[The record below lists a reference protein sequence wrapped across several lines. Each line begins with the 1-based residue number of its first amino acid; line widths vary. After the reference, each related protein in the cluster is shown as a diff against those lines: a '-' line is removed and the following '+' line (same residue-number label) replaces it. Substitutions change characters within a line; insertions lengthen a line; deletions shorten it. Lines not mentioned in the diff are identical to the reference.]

1 MPRLKVV
8 LDTNVVV
15 SAHLSE
21 EGYPSFIVDL
31 CLSSRLQW
39 FLSREI
45 LQEYGEVLGRK
56 RLRIEP
62 KLASA
67 SLRLINE
74 RAKIVSPRQRLTV
87 CSDPDDNKFLE
98 CAKEAEADYLVTGNK
113 RHFPVRLGKTR
124 VVSPRQLI
132 EIITPELQR

>member
-45 LQEYGEVLGRK
+45 LEEYGEVLGRK
-56 RLRIEP
+56 H
-62 KLASA
+62 SG
-67 SLRLINE
+67 
-74 RAKIVSPRQRLTV
+74 
-87 CSDPDDNKFLE
+87 SDPS
-98 CAKEAEADYLVTGNK
+98 
-113 RHFPVRLGKTR
+113 
-124 VVSPRQLI
+124 SPGL
-132 EIITPELQR
+132 LCV